1 MNILEIVGLSK
12 SYDGKKYALSDCS
25 FTLQKGKIC
34 AVVGESGS
42 GKSTLLRL
50 IAGLERSNSG
60 TVSIKNKL
68 VSSDSIMTAP
78 QDRNVGFVFQDYALF
93 PHLTV
98 AQNIVFGLKS
108 NKKERLNT
116 LLSLIELEGY
126 ADVYPGQ
133 LSGGQQQRVALA
145 RTLAL
150 HPELL
155 LLDEPFSNLDADLK
169 GKLRKDIRNIIRKV
183 NTSMLFITHDIC
195 DAIDIADEIILLNKG
210 KVIHHSDISDFAK
223 NVQSNQIREMLT
235 NLKTNS
241 NQILNFI
248 SDSTQE

>member
-1 MNILEIVGLSK
+1 MNILEIAALSK

-25 FTLQKGKIC
+25 FSLQKGKIC

-60 TVSIKNKL
+60 TVHIKDKL
-68 VSSDSIMTAP
+68 VSSDSVMAAP

-108 NKKERLNT
+108 NKKERLNS

-150 HPELL
+150 QPELL

-169 GKLRKDIRNIIRKV
+169 GKLRKDIRDIVVKV
-183 NTSMLFITHDIC
+183 HTSMLFITHDIC
-195 DAIDIADEIILLNKG
+195 DAIDIADEIILLHDG
-210 KVIHHSDISDFAK
+210 KEVHHSTIADFTK
-223 NVQSNQIREMLT
+223 DVQSTQVREMLE
-235 NLKTNS
+235 NLKTNAA
-241 NQILNFI
+241 QILDFI
-248 SDSTQE
+248 SDTSL